1 MLSFKSYN
9 LLSLS
14 NDKIYNKYFHL
25 TESEFNIVVKTALEN
40 NMKYIEYNNC
50 FRIISNDIKESD
62 NIRKVLIELRKKIPN
77 LAIVGIADYNNNEY
91 ENVVYLKRQ
100 GECRKSEQERQI
112 KIFKNKYPS
121 LWEELMNE
129 YK

>member
-50 FRIISNDIKESD
+50 FRTISNDIKESD

-77 LAIVGIADYNNNEY
+77 LSIVGIADYNNNEY
-91 ENVVYLKRQ
+91 ENIVYLKRQ

-121 LWEELMNE
+121 LWEELMNG
-129 YK
+129 

>member
-1 MLSFKSYN
+1 MLSFKSYK

-14 NDKIYNKYFHL
+14 NDKIYDKYFHL
-25 TESEFNIVVKTALEN
+25 TENEFNMVIETAVKN
-40 NMKYIEYNNC
+40 NMKYIEYDNC
-50 FRIISNDIKESD
+50 FRTISNDIKESD

-77 LAIVGIADYNNNEY
+77 LSIVGIADYNNNEY

-121 LWEELMNE
+121 LWEELMNG
-129 YK
+129 